1 MQEYKKELIAGGIL
15 FLCTL
20 ILLLILPYKYAS
32 GWIIGYLLGLLAV
45 LLHLFVVLFT
55 RKFDDESFIYRYYI
69 GIALRFLIVLA
80 LFITLFVITKI
91 DQIAF
96 TISFIISYIPHSVI
110 EIILINKLIDKNS
123 RKDFL

>member
-1 MQEYKKELIAGGIL
+1 MLEYKKELITGGIL
-15 FLCTL
+15 FVCTL
-20 ILLLILPYKYAS
+20 ILLLILPAKYIT
-32 GWIIGYLLGLLAV
+32 GWFIGYLLGFLAV

-55 RKFDDESFIYRYYI
+55 RKLENESFLYLYYI
-69 GIALRFLIVLA
+69 GISLRFLIVL
-80 LFITLFVITKI
+80 TLFTLLLVVTKI

-110 EIILINKLIDKNS
+110 EIILINKLVDKNA

>member
-1 MQEYKKELIAGGIL
+1 LLEYKKELITGGIL
-15 FLCTL
+15 FVCAL
-20 ILLLILPYKYAS
+20 ILLLILPDKYTI
-32 GWIIGYLLGLLAV
+32 GWIVGYLLGFLAV

-55 RKFDDESFIYRYYI
+55 GKLDDESFLYMYYT
-69 GIALRFLIVLA
+69 GIVLRFLIVLA
-80 LFITLFVITKI
+80 LFITLLAVTEI

-110 EIILINKLIDKNS
+110 EIILINKLIDKNA